1 MGSDTFTAIVKF
13 NCNKNKH
20 IFIYTVIERQCPDN
34 YKSLDHFKKYHD
46 LNNLQWTK
54 KLSKAQY
61 IADKREAYSPTHHGI
76 ITIDYTNAEP
86 IEIKIMY
93 SNELKTL
100 TIIQSIIYSIYTFV
114 PFLIY
119 IIFMMKMISNLYY

>member
-1 MGSDTFTAIVKF
+1 MKKF
-13 NCNKNKH
+13 EN
-20 IFIYTVIERQCPDN
+20 IIDN
-34 YKSLDHFKKYHD
+34 YINGNIADCKA
-46 LNNLQWTK
+46 QVK